1 MPAIDEIDERFEEIG
16 RALRGD
22 RMSVYRDGP
31 RATVE
36 LDGLAVSRRWV
47 WGDESAWAAIANGT
61 DEYQDVVVIDSRIP
75 AHAAVTARRRGVWFV
90 DACGNL
96 YVEAPG
102 IRVDIRGRRPPG
114 GRSATKRTVRARET
128 NLMSARR
135 AQVVFCLL
143 AWPELVTSSVRSIAD
158 AAGVSISLAHSVV
171 ATLTDEKHLVPGTS
185 KLFRKDELLDQWTAA
200 YPLGLARSLELGQF
214 VGEPLVEPWAAAF
227 GEHVQV
233 SGEVAAE
240 GLRGP
245 GLVLYVPKIDTRAVV
260 ESRWRRPE
268 PGASGNIVVRRRF
281 WNEPEAT
288 FHPHAEGD
296 GPRSA
301 PLPLV
306 YADLLASHESR
317 QREVALA
324 MRGVVLG
331 RGAC

>member
-1 MPAIDEIDERFEEIG
+1 MPEIDEIDQRFEEID

-31 RATVE
+31 RATLE

-61 DEYQDVVVIDSRIP
+61 DEYQDVLVIDSRIP
-75 AHAAVTARRRGVWFV
+75 AHAAATARRRGVWFV
-90 DACGNL
+90 DTSGNS

-102 IRVDIRGRRPPG
+102 IRVDIRGRRLLG
-114 GRSATKRTVRARET
+114 GRSVDKRTVRARET

-143 AWPELVTSSVRSIAD
+143 AWPSLVTSSVRSIAD
-158 AAGVSISLAHSVV
+158 AAGASVSLAHSVV

-185 KLFRKDELLDQWTAA
+185 KLFRKGELLDQWTAA

-214 VGEPLVEPWAAAF
+214 VGEPVLERWVAAY
-227 GEHVQV
+227 GKRVQV
-233 SGEVAAE
+233 SGEAAAE

-268 PGASGNIVVRRRF
+268 PGASGNIVVRRMF
-281 WNEPEAT
+281 WNDPEAT
-288 FHPHAEGD
+288 SRRHAEGD
-296 GPRSA
+296 GPQRA

-306 YADLLASHESR
+306 YADLLASHDPR
-317 QREVALA
+317 QREVALT
-324 MRGVVLG
+324 MRGAVLG
-331 RGAC
+331 RDAY